1 MGRGGEDE
9 KRPLGG
15 GAGGEEGKT
24 METGEP
30 GMEGA
35 MSGGKLTPEDLMKA
49 TRETRREGEDQR
61 GASGATDETP
71 WRWRARASALA
82 GQRRTAWLKVSS
94 SSPQAGQIFEEVES
108 NQEGWAAR

>member
-1 MGRGGEDE
+1 MGRAGGDE

-30 GMEGA
+30 GMEGT
-35 MSGGKLTPEDLMKA
+35 MSGGKLTPVDLIKA
-49 TRETRREGEDQR
+49 ARETRREGEDQR
-61 GASGATDETP
+61 GASGAMDETP
-71 WRWRARASALA
+71 WRWRARAGALA

-94 SSPQAGQIFEEVES
+94 SSPQAGQIFEAVEL
-108 NQEGWAAR
+108 NQEGWGAR